1 MAMCWCAAP
10 TGSGV
15 NDRADADK
23 PPQATRWRR
32 RCRRLARLAVWNLA
46 GAGLCL
52 AAIFAVG
59 EAWRRFS
66 VPFGARA
73 VSGMDFVPAV
83 GLMFKPHAEVR
94 NTNQRDFW
102 TIERANRLGFLDREP
117 PSASRA
123 SAACHVA
130 VVGDSFVQASEVAI
144 EDKLQVRF
152 EALAAEHRPD
162 LDVVATGFG
171 RSRTGQV
178 AQLAL
183 YDEYV
188 RPLAPKVVAL
198 VFHGNDFRDNF
209 APLQM
214 LHVGLPPDR
223 GRFQRAIRNRDGT
236 FRLVPPSED
245 FSRFRIRVY
254 RERWTFLGL
263 ASEDG
268 RSLFDRLA
276 DRAAKHSWFVRWLGD
291 VGLREVRPARERIQ
305 ELLREAPEISLH
317 WEDLSWVEGMA
328 AEERLEDL
336 FRRPQLPP
344 VLAAGLDYTAFG
356 FAEFR
361 RRAERDGFALVVL
374 ATDAVGTEGMPM
386 FDRLRQL
393 ADGAGIDVVSAYDH
407 ILRQGGTVE
416 QARWPHDAHWSPAG
430 HRWAAEA
437 LFDYVRHR
445 PGVCAAPGG
454 DEPAPT
460 DGARG
465 DGA

>member
-1 MAMCWCAAP
+1 MN
-10 TGSGV
+10 G
-15 NDRADADK
+15 RADADNPPK
-23 PPQATRWRR
+23 PTRWRR

-59 EAWRRFS
+59 EAWRRAS
-66 VPFGARA
+66 APFGYRY

-94 NTNQRDFW
+94 NTNQRDYW
-102 TIERANRLGFLDREP
+102 TIARANRLGFLDREP

-130 VVGDSFVQASEVAI
+130 VVGDSFVEASEVAV

-152 EALAAEHRPD
+152 EALAAEQRPEV
-162 LDVVATGFG
+162 DVVATGFG
-171 RSRTGQV
+171 LSGTGQL

-188 RPLAPKVVAL
+188 RPLAPKLVAL
-198 VFHGNDFRDNF
+198 VFHSNDFRDNF
-209 APLQM
+209 GPLRM
-214 LHVGLPPDR
+214 LEDDLPPDR
-223 GRFQRAIRNRDGT
+223 GRFQGAVPDGAGS
-236 FRLVPPSED
+236 FRLVPPSAD
-245 FSRFRIRVY
+245 FLRFRSRVY

-268 RSLFDRLA
+268 NALFDRLA
-276 DRAAKHSWFVRWLGD
+276 DRAARHVWFVKWLAGA
-291 VGLREVRPARERIQ
+291 GLREVRPARERIQ
-305 ELLREAPEISLH
+305 ELLREAPEIALH
-317 WEDLSWVEGMA
+317 WENLSWVEGMA
-328 AEERLEDL
+328 EEERLEDL

-344 VLAAGLDYTAFG
+344 ALAVGLDYTAFG

-361 RRAERDGFALVVL
+361 RRAERDGFALVLL

-393 ADGAGIDVVSAYDH
+393 ADAADIDVVSLYDH
-407 ILRQGGTVE
+407 ILRQGGTLE
-416 QARWPHDAHWSPAG
+416 QARWPHNSHWSPAG

-437 LFDYVRHR
+437 LFDYVRDR
-445 PGVCAAPGG
+445 PGVCLAPGG
-454 DEPAPT
+454 DEPVPT
-460 DGARG
+460 DDTRGNGA
-465 DGA
+465 